1 MNLKL
6 ISVVGF
12 ILMAAAL
19 LLLLKDNCLFG
30 GNVFG
35 VAVQILAV
43 CLMIWA
49 RVVFGKRSFHAAGNT
64 TKGELVTSGPYR
76 YIRHP
81 IYAAALYFI
90 WAGVLTHLTILT
102 AALGVCAIVG
112 AGMRI
117 FVEERFLRQQY
128 PEYAEYANRTKRFI
142 PFLV

>member
-1 MNLKL
+1 MRLKL

-12 ILMAAAL
+12 LLMVAAL

-35 VAVQILAV
+35 VAVQVLAV

-49 RVVFGKRSFHAAGNT
+49 RVVFGKRSFHAVGNT

-76 YIRHP
+76 YVRHP

-102 AALGVCAIVG
+102 AALGACAIVG
-112 AGMRI
+112 AGMRT

-128 PEYAEYANRTKRFI
+128 PEYAEYANRTRRLI